1 MIKGPEVI
9 DMYVG
14 ESERHLRQIFLKAK
28 IAAPSILFF
37 DELDAVASNRIENGN
52 VSNTSRVVSQLILEI
67 DDVLNF
73 QNIFIM
79 GATNRPDRIDSA
91 LLRPGDLI
99 NSFMWELILR

>member
-1 MIKGPEVI
+1 M
-9 DMYVG
+9 
-14 ESERHLRQIFLKAK
+14 RQIFLQSKN
-28 IAAPSILFF
+28 SGSFYSFF

-52 VSNTSRVVSQLILEI
+52 VSNTSRVVSQLMVEI

-91 LLRPGDLI
+91 LLRQGDLI